1 VVSLVYYLAKALK
14 AYGLPIHVEIFTG
27 LLIPVILLVVW
38 RTTSAVHRKIRVN
51 QTDKT
56 KESI

>member
-38 RTTSAVHRKIRVN
+38 RTTSAVHKKIRVN
-51 QTDKT
+51 QTAKNQ
-56 KESI
+56 E